1 MPKNLEN
8 HIIVCGIVK
17 GIKNLILPLRCKS
30 LGSLKRPIVILTND
44 TMGNDTVNGDT
55 FIWPEINRFEEIY
68 LFTGSALNPASLDKA
83 SAIKAKAIIILAK
96 SMEQKGG
103 SGQERLDADAIFMY
117 KTIEAKY
124 NNAYI
129 VTELESIS
137 RWELARL
144 REMLRLRRAPAAGH
158 WEHMQRTAERVRIWM
173 DPARFSGKSGGSPS
187 FAP

>member
-68 LFTGSALNPASLDKA
+68 LIRGSALNPASLDKA
-83 SAIKAKAIIILAK
+83 SAKKAKAIIILAK

-129 VTELESIS
+129 VTELESMSTVAFLIKETTIDS
-137 RWELARL
+137 IVQRTGYYASK
-144 REMLRLRRAPAAGH
+144 PFAAG
-158 WEHMQRTAERVRIWM
+158 EIYVGALLNSLMC
-173 DPARFSGKSGGSPS
+173 
-187 FAP
+187 